1 MTQND
6 DDARF
11 RRGLIVLAMMAGLLA
26 LGCAAMTLSLRVLGV
41 GQ

>member
-1 MTQND
+1 MRQND
-6 DDARF
+6 EDARF
-11 RRGLIVLAMMAGLLA
+11 RRGLIVLAVIASLLA